1 MCRAPSS
8 DPYVTKRSNNDLI
21 INVAAATRTIHARC
35 TDTNSTRTHTLES
48 VLVLVQGS
56 ELCKRPLARAG
67 LQNFEGLHIFEIERA
82 DGTIIPEPSSDTM
95 LYANDIVKLS
105 GSVCGIARRHRKC
118 AMRCQ

>member
-8 DPYVTKRSNNDLI
+8 DPYVTIRSNNDL
-21 INVAAATRTIHARC
+21 INVAAATRPKHARC